1 MPTGNSQLQVSRQNT
16 SRESFPTPGIPQL
29 PQNTPAAWTTFADYV
44 TTFGQAMLRCYGE
57 RIHKIAI
64 NADFTCP
71 NRDGSKGRGG
81 CSFCNNASFSP
92 NGPHPASIPAQ
103 IEAGKNVIRKRT
115 RAQRYI
121 AYFQAYTNTYAS
133 IDKLRASYDQALS
146 QEDVVGLSVGTR
158 PDCVTPEIIKLLAAY
173 RNEGLEIWLE
183 LGLQSSF
190 DDTLARVDRGHT
202 FADYRKAVDI
212 AHKHDLKVCTHLMIG
227 LPGEEKS
234 HACTTLK
241 RVLSQG
247 VEGLKIHPL
256 HVVRGTR
263 LAVQWQ
269 SKEYTPLEFSD
280 YVDTVC
286 DLIEITPVEVIYHRL
301 TGTASSN
308 ILLAPAWCR
317 KKWQV
322 LNAIKREL
330 ELRNTCQGF
339 YADTDRTCQH

>member
-1 MPTGNSQLQVSRQNT
+1 MPTGNSQLQVSRRNI
-16 SRESFPTPGIPQL
+16 SRESFPTPGIQQL

-64 NADFTCP
+64 DADFTCP

-158 PDCVTPEIIKLLAAY
+158 PDCVTPEIIQLLAAY
-173 RNEGLEIWLE
+173 RNEGLQIWLE

-190 DDTLARVDRGHT
+190 DETLVRVDR
-202 FADYRKAVDI
+202 
-212 AHKHDLKVCTHLMIG
+212 
-227 LPGEEKS
+227 
-234 HACTTLK
+234 
-241 RVLSQG
+241 
-247 VEGLKIHPL
+247 
-256 HVVRGTR
+256 
-263 LAVQWQ
+263 
-269 SKEYTPLEFSD
+269 
-280 YVDTVC
+280 
-286 DLIEITPVEVIYHRL
+286 
-301 TGTASSN
+301 
-308 ILLAPAWCR
+308 
-317 KKWQV
+317 
-322 LNAIKREL
+322 
-330 ELRNTCQGF
+330 
-339 YADTDRTCQH
+339 